1 MKTTYTR
8 LGITFWSNDVDVKQ
22 VRPMDLFAIAQDIF
36 DADGARL
43 ENGKVAAKLKK
54 MGRASIE
61 IVRHPKYKFTLT
73 AK

>member
-54 MGRASIE
+54 IGKTSVE

-73 AK
+73 AR